1 MFITTLACRI
11 LSQPRT
17 RTRLTIPATA
27 RADQTQLTTEP
38 VPPAEWMEEMERIEQ
53 QLLRTSSPFGS
64 SLPIPIQLPEPH
76 YHTQQQ
82 TPQTSH
88 PANSTPINV
97 QISPSYPTNITITIT
112 VPLRTSPDT
121 RAHPAGEFRF
131 GLGLL
136 CTTGAHDMHDP
147 VDDSL
152 IPGPWCWGF
161 ELDWSRLD

>member
-1 MFITTLACRI
+1 MSA

-17 RTRLTIPATA
+17 RTRLTTPATT
-27 RADQTQLTTEP
+27 RADQTELTAEP
-38 VPPAEWMEEMERIEQ
+38 VPWGRGMEEMGRIEQ
-53 QLLRTSSPFGS
+53 QLLRTSSPFVS
-64 SLPIPIQLPEPH
+64 SHPSLSSSRN
-76 YHTQQQ
+76 HTIRIQQQ

-88 PANSTPINV
+88 QANSTPINV

-121 RAHPAGEFRF
+121 YAHPAREFGF

-136 CTTGAHDMHDP
+136 CTTDAHDMHDP

-152 IPGPWCWGF
+152 IPGSWCLGF
-161 ELDWSRLD
+161 